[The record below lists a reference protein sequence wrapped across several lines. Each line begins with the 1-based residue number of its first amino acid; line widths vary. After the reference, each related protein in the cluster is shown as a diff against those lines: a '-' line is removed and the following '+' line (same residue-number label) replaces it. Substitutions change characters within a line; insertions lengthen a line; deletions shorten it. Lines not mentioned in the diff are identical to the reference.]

1 MDKVTIIIT
10 GIFVFC
16 IILLYILTIIIKN
29 KKKKEILSNIDRL
42 TTEKNLIIS
51 SSLIT
56 ELGKANKLINNKKI
70 ASEVEEWKK
79 RFDEIEKNDMPKL
92 TDKLIEVENYML
104 EKNYAEAHRSLNK
117 AEKSIFH
124 VKAKSIKL
132 LNEIKELTES
142 EERNREAITKLKS
155 VYREVVFKYNKNKND
170 YMDVSSRIELQFE
183 NIDKLFSAFEVAVQ
197 NSEYDELGKIVK
209 ALDDMI
215 HNISIVIEEAPTI
228 VMMATM
234 ILPKKMKDIK
244 SVSNK
249 MIREGY
255 NLEYLNIDYN
265 IEETNKKIAEIM
277 DKLYVLNL
285 QDSIFDLKT
294 LLDYYETLYS
304 DFDAEKRG
312 KKEYERVL
320 ININERISK
329 VSSIIRNLY
338 AEIDNIKDTY
348 DLSDDE
354 IKVIDEINKEL
365 IAVKDSFKL
374 IKDRTLIK
382 VMPYSKLSSEIEMVA
397 VSLSKVEDKL
407 ETTLKNLGSLKEDEA
422 RARDQLSEIKTI
434 INNSKYKIKDYN
446 LPVIPDKFYIELKE
460 AHDAIKE
467 IVKEIDKK
475 PISIKTLNLRVDTA
489 RDLSLKLYQTADSMV
504 NTAAMAEMAIV
515 YGNRYRSSNTEVE
528 MGLISASKAFY
539 KGDYK
544 NSLEIV
550 LNTLNIVEPGIHKKL
565 LSKMEKEVQ

>member
-56 ELGKANKLINNKKI
+56 EFGKANKLINNKKI

-79 RFDEIEKNDMPKL
+79 RFDEIEKTDMPKL
-92 TDKLIEVENYML
+92 TDKLIEVESYML

-117 AEKSIFH
+117 AEKSIFL

-155 VYREVVFKYNKNKND
+155 VYREVIFKYNKNKND

-312 KKEYERVL
+312 KKEYERGL

-365 IAVKDSFKL
+365 IAVKDNFKL
-374 IKDRTLIK
+374 VKDRTLIK

-565 LSKMEKEVQ
+565 LSKMEKEV

>member
-79 RFDEIEKNDMPKL
+79 RFDEIEKTDMPKL

-155 VYREVVFKYNKNKND
+155 VYREVIFKYNKNKND

-209 ALDDMI
+209 VLDDMI

-312 KKEYERVL
+312 KKEYERGL

-374 IKDRTLIK
+374 VKDRTLIK

-565 LSKMEKEVQ
+565 LSKMEKEV

>member
-29 KKKKEILSNIDRL
+29 KKKKEILANIDRL

-56 ELGKANKLINNKKI
+56 EFGKANKLINNKKI

-79 RFDEIEKNDMPKL
+79 RFDEIEKTDMPKL
-92 TDKLIEVENYML
+92 TDKLIEVESYML
-104 EKNYAEAHRSLNK
+104 EKNYAEAHRCLNK
-117 AEKSIFH
+117 AEKNIFL

-155 VYREVVFKYNKNKND
+155 VYREVIFKYNKNKND

-209 ALDDMI
+209 VLDDMI

-312 KKEYERVL
+312 KKEYERGL

-374 IKDRTLIK
+374 VKDRTLIK

-434 INNSKYKIKDYN
+434 INNSTYKIKDYN

-565 LSKMEKEVQ
+565 LSKMEKEV

>member
-29 KKKKEILSNIDRL
+29 KKKKEILANIDRL

-56 ELGKANKLINNKKI
+56 EFGKANKLINNKKI

-79 RFDEIEKNDMPKL
+79 RFDEIEKTDMPKL
-92 TDKLIEVENYML
+92 TDKLIEVESYML

-117 AEKSIFH
+117 AEKSIFL

-155 VYREVVFKYNKNKND
+155 VYREVIFKYNKNKND

-312 KKEYERVL
+312 KKEYERGL

-374 IKDRTLIK
+374 VKDRTLIK

-504 NTAAMAEMAIV
+504 NTAAMAEMDIV

-565 LSKMEKEVQ
+565 LSKMEKEV

>member
-56 ELGKANKLINNKKI
+56 EFGKANKLINNKKI

-79 RFDEIEKNDMPKL
+79 RFDEIEKTDMPKL
-92 TDKLIEVENYML
+92 TDKLIEVESYML

-117 AEKSIFH
+117 AEKSIFL

-155 VYREVVFKYNKNKND
+155 LYREVIFKYNKNKND

-209 ALDDMI
+209 VLDDMI

-312 KKEYERVL
+312 KKEYERGL

-374 IKDRTLIK
+374 VKDRTLIK

-565 LSKMEKEVQ
+565 LSKMEKEV

>member
-1 MDKVTIIIT
+1 MDKITIIIT

-16 IILLYILTIIIKN
+16 IILIYILTIIIKN
-29 KKKKEILSNIDRL
+29 KKKKEILFNVDRL

-56 ELGKANKLINNKKI
+56 ELSKANKLINNKKI

-79 RFDEIEKNDMPKL
+79 RFDDIEKNDMPKL
-92 TDKLIEVENYML
+92 TDKLIEVENYIL

-117 AEKSIFH
+117 AEKSIFY

-155 VYREVVFKYNKNKND
+155 IYREVVFKYNKNKND

-228 VMMATM
+228 AMMATM
-234 ILPKKMKDIK
+234 VLPKKMKDIK
-244 SVSNK
+244 SLATK
-249 MIREGY
+249 MTREGY

-277 DKLYVLNL
+277 DRLYVLNL

-312 KKEYERVL
+312 KKEYERGL
-320 ININERISK
+320 INISERISK

-338 AEIDNIKDTY
+338 SEIDNIKDTY

-354 IKVIDEINKEL
+354 ILKIINDYKPF
-365 IAVKDSFKL
+365 I
-374 IKDRTLIK
+374 IKT
-382 VMPYSKLSSEIEMVA
+382 S
-397 VSLSKVEDKL
+397 
-407 ETTLKNLGSLKEDEA
+407 TLKDGFDEDLM
-422 RARDQLSEIKTI
+422 QEIKYI
-434 INNSKYKIKDYN
+434 IYKRLRKNRKNY
-446 LPVIPDKFYIELKE
+446 
-460 AHDAIKE
+460 
-467 IVKEIDKK
+467 KK
-475 PISIKTLNLRVDTA
+475 
-489 RDLSLKLYQTADSMV
+489 
-504 NTAAMAEMAIV
+504 
-515 YGNRYRSSNTEVE
+515 
-528 MGLISASKAFY
+528 
-539 KGDYK
+539 
-544 NSLEIV
+544 
-550 LNTLNIVEPGIHKKL
+550 
-565 LSKMEKEVQ
+565 

>member
-1 MDKVTIIIT
+1 
-10 GIFVFC
+10 
-16 IILLYILTIIIKN
+16 
-29 KKKKEILSNIDRL
+29 
-42 TTEKNLIIS
+42 
-51 SSLIT
+51 
-56 ELGKANKLINNKKI
+56 
-70 ASEVEEWKK
+70 
-79 RFDEIEKNDMPKL
+79 
-92 TDKLIEVENYML
+92 
-104 EKNYAEAHRSLNK
+104 
-117 AEKSIFH
+117 
-124 VKAKSIKL
+124 
-132 LNEIKELTES
+132 
-142 EERNREAITKLKS
+142 
-155 VYREVVFKYNKNKND
+155 
-170 YMDVSSRIELQFE
+170 MDVSSRIELQFE

-312 KKEYERVL
+312 KKEYERGL

-565 LSKMEKEVQ
+565 LSKMEKEV

>member
-29 KKKKEILSNIDRL
+29 KKKKEILANIDRL

-56 ELGKANKLINNKKI
+56 EFGKANKLINNKKI

-79 RFDEIEKNDMPKL
+79 RFDEIEKTDMPKL
-92 TDKLIEVENYML
+92 TDKLIEVESYML

-117 AEKSIFH
+117 AEKSIFL

-155 VYREVVFKYNKNKND
+155 VYREVIFKYNKNKND

-209 ALDDMI
+209 VLDDMI

-312 KKEYERVL
+312 KKEYERGL

-374 IKDRTLIK
+374 VKDRTLIK

-544 NSLEIV
+544 SSLEIV

-565 LSKMEKEVQ
+565 LSKMEKEV

>member
-79 RFDEIEKNDMPKL
+79 RFDEIEKTDMPKL

-155 VYREVVFKYNKNKND
+155 VYREVIFKYNKNKND

-197 NSEYDELGKIVK
+197 NSEYEELGKIVK

-312 KKEYERVL
+312 KKEYERGL

-374 IKDRTLIK
+374 VKDRTLIK

-565 LSKMEKEVQ
+565 LSKMEKEV

>member
-29 KKKKEILSNIDRL
+29 KKKKEILANIDRL

-56 ELGKANKLINNKKI
+56 EFGKANKLINNKKI

-79 RFDEIEKNDMPKL
+79 RFDEIEKTDMPKL
-92 TDKLIEVENYML
+92 TDKLIEVESYML
-104 EKNYAEAHRSLNK
+104 EKNYAEAHRCLNK
-117 AEKSIFH
+117 TEKSIFL

-155 VYREVVFKYNKNKND
+155 VYREVIFKYNKNKND

-209 ALDDMI
+209 VLDDMI

-312 KKEYERVL
+312 KKEYERGL

-374 IKDRTLIK
+374 VKDRTLIK

-565 LSKMEKEVQ
+565 LSKMEKEV

>member
-29 KKKKEILSNIDRL
+29 KKKKEILANIDRL

-56 ELGKANKLINNKKI
+56 EFGKANKLINNKKI

-79 RFDEIEKNDMPKL
+79 RFDEIEKTDIPKL
-92 TDKLIEVENYML
+92 TDKLIEVESYML
-104 EKNYAEAHRSLNK
+104 EKNYAEAHRCLNK
-117 AEKSIFH
+117 TEKSIFL

-155 VYREVVFKYNKNKND
+155 VYREVIFKYNKNKND

-209 ALDDMI
+209 VLDDMI

-312 KKEYERVL
+312 KKEYERGL

-374 IKDRTLIK
+374 VKDRTLIK

-565 LSKMEKEVQ
+565 LSKMEKEV